1 MIVNPL
7 FLRSQ
12 LVNLLMLFGLL
23 EPAPTIYL
31 DNIIV
36 PPLDQD
42 EVKTVLRRLNNNKER
57 GADRL
62 PAELFNADGEE

>member
-1 MIVNPL
+1 MIINLL

-12 LVNLLMLFGLL
+12 LVNLLMLFRLL
-23 EPAPTIYL
+23 EPAPIIYR